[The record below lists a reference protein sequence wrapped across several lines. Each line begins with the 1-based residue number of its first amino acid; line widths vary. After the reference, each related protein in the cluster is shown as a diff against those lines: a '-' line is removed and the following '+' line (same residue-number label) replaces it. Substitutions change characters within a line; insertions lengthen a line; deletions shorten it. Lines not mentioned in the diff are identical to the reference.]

1 MSSAGAADFPNLE
14 KRRAAPWWWWCSV
27 GSWQMR
33 FGLNGSAAGVLAA
46 ALLVGVSHLPLA
58 YGQEPTPPAD
68 ATPPVDTK
76 EPADTEAPAEATPPA
91 TTMSKREGVE
101 TVTVTARRRVENVQK
116 VPVAVTPFSGEKL
129 IERNMKTVE
138 DVARETPSL
147 NIQSRILDTSQKSFS
162 LRGQVQNDQLVTL
175 DPSVGVYLNDQYM
188 SRSAGANLDFFDV
201 ERVEVLAGPQG
212 TLYGRN
218 TTGGAIKVI
227 TAAPDPDA
235 GFSGYVAGQY
245 GEFDLY
251 RFEGAANIAL
261 SEDFA
266 IRIAALRTA
275 RDGYSTTFVGRHS
288 DPAGADA
295 FDQYNGAYPFCASSS
310 LPCTPPVAV
319 DTDNLDTTAVRF
331 SALGNLS
338 DKLSINVVAD
348 WSKQDTNGGARINRG
363 GDLVTAPVGGLKFF
377 GNAHAVAP
385 CNSTDF
391 YTTCSDITPFSTIDA
406 WGVGVTA
413 AYEIDDK
420 ATLKLI
426 YGHRDADGAFASSIA
441 GTGLFFTGSRLYQT
455 SSQDSVEGQLLGEI
469 DWLKYIA
476 GVYWLSEDAN
486 EEQFSKG
493 ASIGG
498 CTPLDADPSCL
509 PGSFEL
515 ERKIEGDVT
524 NDTFAIYGQGTI
536 ALSETVDLTLGARYT
551 EDEKTIVAGTFL
563 LSNPG
568 LPTGFCVIGPTAPPF
583 PVSLATCNF
592 QREKTFTHLSWTA
605 SLDWEATEDLLLYV
619 KGSNGYRAGG
629 HNLRAVTPAMR
640 APFDPE
646 TVTDVEVGA
655 KWDLLDDRLRL
666 NTAYYHSFYEDIQV
680 SLLVQVPGVG
690 LTTQV
695 VNLAEADVD
704 GVELQA
710 RFFLTPELSV
720 DGTASWLNFEYTD
733 PLLVPQL
740 VPDYKYNVGATYDL
754 PVSYGTWTV
763 HGGYSYQDDYCVTSF
778 AVVAAGNPFA
788 CVDGRGLVDGRITLD
803 LEEHG
808 LQLAL
813 FGTNLTDEEYYEVP
827 LTGSNGNT
835 VPPAIP
841 SAFVNSTFNTATVGA
856 PRILGV
862 EVRKQFGG
870 D

>member
-1 MSSAGAADFPNLE
+1 MSGFVAS
-14 KRRAAPWWWWCSV
+14 S
-27 GSWQMR
+27 
-33 FGLNGSAAGVLAA
+33 LAA
-46 ALLVGVSHLPLA
+46 ALLMSAGLSTV
-58 YGQEPTPPAD
+58 YGQEPPPPAD
-68 ATPPVDTK
+68 ETPPPETTNPV
-76 EPADTEAPAEATPPA
+76 EAPPPADDAAAGDSA
-91 TTMSKREGVE
+91 MSKREGVE

-116 VPVAVTPFSGEKL
+116 VPVAVTPSSGDKL
-129 IERNMKTVE
+129 IERNMKAVE

-188 SRSAGANLDFFDV
+188 SRSAGANLDFFDID
-201 ERVEVLAGPQG
+201 RVEVLAGPQG

-235 GFSGYVAGQY
+235 GLSGYVAGQY
-245 GEFDLY
+245 GEYNLY

-266 IRIAALRTA
+266 VRIAGLRTR
-275 RDGYSTTFVGRHS
+275 RDGYSTTFVGRHR
-288 DPAGADA
+288 DPAGLDA
-295 FDQYNGAYPFCASSS
+295 FEQYNGAYPFCGSTP
-310 LPCTPPVAV
+310 PCTPPEEV
-319 DTDNLDTTAVRF
+319 DTDDLDTTAVRV
-331 SALGNLS
+331 SALANLS
-338 DKLSINVVAD
+338 DKLSINVVGD

-363 GDLVTAPVGGLKFF
+363 GDEVSDPLPNANPLSGIVAWAPQPAAFPF

-385 CNSTDF
+385 CNNADF

-406 WGVGVTA
+406 WGVGVTT

-426 YGHRDADGAFASSIA
+426 YGHREADGAFASSIV

-455 SSQDSVEGQLLGEI
+455 STQDSVEGQLVGEI

-476 GVYWLSEDAN
+476 GVFWLSEDAG

-493 ASIGG
+493 VLVGG
-498 CTPLDADPSCL
+498 CAPFDANPACA
-509 PGSFEL
+509 PGTGVEM
-515 ERKIEGDVT
+515 ERKIEGVAT
-524 NDTFAIYGQGTI
+524 NDTLGIYAQGTI

-551 EDEKTIVAGTFL
+551 EDEKTLIAGTFILPNSVHATGLCL
-563 LSNPG
+563 LAAP
-568 LPTGFCVIGPTAPPF
+568 APPG
-583 PVSLATCNF
+583 SLAGCNF

-629 HNLRAVTPAMR
+629 HNLRAVTPGQR

-646 TVTDVEVGA
+646 VVTDVEVGA
-655 KWDLLDDRLRL
+655 KLDLLDDRLRL

-680 SLLVQVPGVG
+680 SLLVQTPVG
-690 LTTQV
+690 LTTIV
-695 VNLAEADVD
+695 RNFAEADID

-710 RFFLTPELSV
+710 RFFVTPELSV
-720 DGTASWLNFEYTD
+720 DGTASWLDFQYSD

-740 VPDYKYNVGATYDL
+740 VPEYKYNVGATYDM
-754 PVSYGTWTV
+754 PVSYGTWTI
-763 HGGYSYQDDYCVTSF
+763 HGGYSYQDDYCVSSF
-778 AVVAAGNPFA
+778 AVVVAANPLA
-788 CVDGRGLVDGRITLD
+788 CVEGRGLVDGRITLD

-808 LQLAL
+808 VQLAV
-813 FGTNLTDEEYYEVP
+813 FGTNLTDEQYYDVP
-827 LTGSNGNT
+827 LTGSNGN
-835 VPPAIP
+835 VPAPAIP
-841 SAFVNSTFNTATVGA
+841 TSFVNSTFNSATVGA
-856 PRILGV
+856 PRMFGV
-862 EVRKQFGG
+862 EVRKAFGG

>member
-1 MSSAGAADFPNLE
+1 MRLVTSGFVS
-14 KRRAAPWWWWCSV
+14 
-27 GSWQMR
+27 GS
-33 FGLNGSAAGVLAA
+33 LAA
-46 ALLVGVSHLPLA
+46 ALWMSAGLSAA
-58 YGQEPTPPAD
+58 YGQETPPAD
-68 ATPPVDTK
+68 ETPPPETTNPV
-76 EPADTEAPAEATPPA
+76 TPPPA
-91 TTMSKREGVE
+91 ADDAPVADGMSKREGVE

-116 VPVAVTPFSGEKL
+116 VPVAVTPFSGDKL
-129 IERNMKTVE
+129 IERNMKAVE

-188 SRSAGANLDFFDV
+188 SRSAGANLDFFDID
-201 ERVEVLAGPQG
+201 RVEVLAGPQG

-235 GFSGYVAGQY
+235 GLSGYVAGQY
-245 GEFDLY
+245 GEYNLY

-266 IRIAALRTA
+266 IRIAGLRTQ
-275 RDGYSTTFVGRHS
+275 RDGYSTTFVGRHR
-288 DPAGADA
+288 DPTPPDPYE
-295 FDQYNGAYPFCASSS
+295 QYNGAYPFVVSN
-310 LPCTPPVAV
+310 VV

-331 SALGNLS
+331 SALANLS
-338 DKLSINVVAD
+338 DKLSINVVGD
-348 WSKQDTNGGARINRG
+348 WSKLDTNGGARINRG
-363 GDLVTAPVGGLKFF
+363 RDEVSDPLPNANPLFGIAAWAPQPPFFPF

-385 CNSTDF
+385 CNNADF

-406 WGVGVTA
+406 WGVGVTT

-426 YGHRDADGAFASSIA
+426 YGHREADGAFASSIV

-455 SSQDSVEGQLLGEI
+455 STQDSVEGQLVGEI

-476 GVYWLSEDAN
+476 GVFWLSEDAG

-493 ASIGG
+493 VLVGG
-498 CTPLDADPSCL
+498 CTPLESPTDPAC
-509 PGSFEL
+509 PAGSFEL
-515 ERKIEGDVT
+515 ERKIEGVAT
-524 NDTFAIYGQGTI
+524 NDTLGIYAQGTI

-551 EDEKTIVAGTFL
+551 EDEKTLLAGTFIL
-563 LSNPG
+563 PNPG
-568 LPTGFCVIGPTAPPF
+568 LLTGACLIGPTTPPA
-583 PVSLATCNF
+583 SLATCNF

-629 HNLRAVTPAMR
+629 HNLRAITPGQR

-646 TVTDVEVGA
+646 IVTDVEVGA
-655 KWDLLDDRLRL
+655 KLDLLDDRLRL

-680 SLLVQVPGVG
+680 SLLVQTPVG
-690 LTTQV
+690 LTTIV
-695 VNLAEADVD
+695 RNFAEADID

-710 RFFLTPELSV
+710 RFFVTPELSL
-720 DGTASWLNFEYTD
+720 DGTASWLDFQYTD

-740 VPDYKYNVGATYDL
+740 VPEYKYNVGATFDM
-754 PVSYGTWTV
+754 PVSYGTWTI
-763 HGGYSYQDDYCVTSF
+763 HGGYSYQDEYCVSSF
-778 AVVAAGNPFA
+778 AVVVAANPLA
-788 CVDGRGLVDGRITLD
+788 CVEGRGLVDGRITLD

-808 LQLAL
+808 VQLAV
-813 FGTNLTDEEYYEVP
+813 FGTNLTDEQYYDVP
-827 LTGSNGNT
+827 LTGSNGN
-835 VPPAIP
+835 VPAPAIP
-841 SAFVNSTFNTATVGA
+841 TSFVNSTFNSATVGA
-856 PRILGV
+856 PRMFGV
-862 EVRKQFGG
+862 EVRKAFGG
-870 D
+870 E